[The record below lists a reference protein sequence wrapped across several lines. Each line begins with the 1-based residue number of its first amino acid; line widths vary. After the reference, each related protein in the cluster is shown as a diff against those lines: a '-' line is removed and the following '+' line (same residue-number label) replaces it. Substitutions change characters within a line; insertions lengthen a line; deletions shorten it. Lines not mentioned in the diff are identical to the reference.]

1 MCMEYVGSER
11 ACVESSQQGRSKVI
25 HIEAKD
31 PAGFKWVC

>member
-1 MCMEYVGSER
+1 MCMEHVGSER